1 MFTSEGIKQV
11 GGFGS
16 IGNLFPE
23 SFTDDDYWQKFWTIT
38 ALLSVILAIMNLLPI
53 PALDGGHVIFLL
65 YEVVTGRKPH
75 EKVLEYAQITGMVL
89 LFALLIYA
97 NGNDIIRLFS

>member
-1 MFTSEGIKQV
+1 MGV
-11 GGFGS
+11 M
-16 IGNLFPE
+16 L
-23 SFTDDDYWQKFWTIT
+23 SFYFMRFYRK
-38 ALLSVILAIMNLLPI
+38 
-53 PALDGGHVIFLL
+53 
-65 YEVVTGRKPH
+65 KPH